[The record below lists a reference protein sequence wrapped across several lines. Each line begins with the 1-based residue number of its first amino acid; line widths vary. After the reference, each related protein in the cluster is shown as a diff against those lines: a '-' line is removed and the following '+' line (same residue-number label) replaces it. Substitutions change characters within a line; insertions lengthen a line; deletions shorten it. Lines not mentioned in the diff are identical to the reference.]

1 MTKTNLTERE
11 MAFDRKT
18 VWSLRNEFDRNV
30 IMFRINNSN
39 SKYSEK
45 EKKSSRLLVVACFK
59 SRGIQNFFGKP
70 IFLKIL
76 RILRNICCE
85 VNFFSK
91 KKTHSNTNNLL
102 KFSINNWNSYSK
114 LKMFKEVINTFHLCF
129 KSRGYHEIILNW
141 YYFKNLFQAQESDFT
156 LLGSLEV
163 LLAEAAIWSQQN

>member
-1 MTKTNLTERE
+1 METNLTERE

-39 SKYSEK
+39 SKYSER

-59 SRGIQNFFGKP
+59 SRDIQNFFRKP

-91 KKTHSNTNNLL
+91 KKLTQ
-102 KFSINNWNSYSK
+102 IQ
-114 LKMFKEVINTFHLCF
+114 
-129 KSRGYHEIILNW
+129 II
-141 YYFKNLFQAQESDFT
+141 F
-156 LLGSLEV
+156 
-163 LLAEAAIWSQQN
+163 